1 MGASLLIS
9 KGANIKSVQ
18 RQLRH
23 STVKQ
28 TLDTYAHLYPED
40 HAEAVRAMD
49 GHVWGPSN
57 NI

>member
-9 KGANIKSVQ
+9 KGANIKSAQ

-28 TLDTYAHLYPED
+28 TLDTYAHFVPRGSRRSG
-40 HAEAVRAMD
+40 AGNGRPRMGA
-49 GHVWGPSN
+49 
-57 NI
+57 I